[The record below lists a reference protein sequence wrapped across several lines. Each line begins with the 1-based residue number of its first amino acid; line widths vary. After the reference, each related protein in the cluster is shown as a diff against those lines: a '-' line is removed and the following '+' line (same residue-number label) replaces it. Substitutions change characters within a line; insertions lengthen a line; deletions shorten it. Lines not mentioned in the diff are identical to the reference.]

1 MPSLGFLAFFDEI
14 QTIKEGIAKRLD
26 LNDPFFTWIF
36 RQTINCNL
44 TPSGMANR
52 INPMQNQ
59 LLIAEVVLA
68 GRVAASGVLR
78 GRSCNRVAHCARA
91 PAC

>member
-1 MPSLGFLAFFDEI
+1 VSTF
-14 QTIKEGIAKRLD
+14 AKRLD

-52 INPMQNQ
+52 INRMQNQ
-59 LLIAEVVLA
+59 PLIAEVVLA
-68 GRVAASGVLR
+68 GLCFVGVLR

>member
-1 MPSLGFLAFFDEI
+1 MLITTLPQLTIPITGHARLRVMPTPRKYIFDL
-14 QTIKEGIAKRLD
+14 Q
-26 LNDPFFTWIF
+26 NVWIS
-36 RQTINCNL
+36 TINCNL

-52 INPMQNQ
+52 INRIQNQ
-59 LLIAEVVLA
+59 PLVADVVLA
-68 GRVAASGVLR
+68 GLCFVGVLR

>member
-1 MPSLGFLAFFDEI
+1 VSTF
-14 QTIKEGIAKRLD
+14 AKRLD

-52 INPMQNQ
+52 INRMQNQ
-59 LLIAEVVLA
+59 RLIAEVVLA
-68 GRVAASGVLR
+68 VLLHQV
-78 GRSCNRVAHCARA
+78 CCVDVRA
-91 PAC
+91 TGLPTVHGHLLAEERRPIP